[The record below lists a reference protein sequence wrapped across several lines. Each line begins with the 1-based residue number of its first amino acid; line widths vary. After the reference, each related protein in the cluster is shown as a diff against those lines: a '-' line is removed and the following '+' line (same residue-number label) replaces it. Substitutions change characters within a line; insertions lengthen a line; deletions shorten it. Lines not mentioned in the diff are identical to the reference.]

1 VIPLHVLDGKIERKH
16 KLIRS
21 YEGLLEYWRGPRIRG
36 SSARLNQTDE
46 FIAHQLMSC
55 RYELDKVERQLE
67 QLTVLRV
74 KVVAKMQ
81 EEAAR

>member
-1 VIPLHVLDGKIERKH
+1 
-16 KLIRS
+16 
-21 YEGLLEYWRGPRIRG
+21 
-36 SSARLNQTDE
+36 
-46 FIAHQLMSC
+46 MSC